1 MKKLLFLLAFSV
13 ATTTTFGQNKFLT
26 KNGKIFF
33 DCTTPS
39 SPEKI
44 QGTNDKT
51 MSVIDA
57 STGAIEFALLMKA
70 FSFEKALMQEHF
82 NENYVESDKFP
93 KANFK
98 GIITNMNSISISKD
112 GSYPATI
119 KGQMTLHG
127 ITKEITASGT
137 INVKG
142 GAITT
147 AKSEFKLLLSDFGID
162 VPSVVSD
169 KLAKEAK
176 ITIELDYQ
184 PMASK

>member
-1 MKKLLFLLAFSV
+1 MKKIAFFV
-13 ATTTTFGQNKFLT
+13 VLVVIATTTFGQNKFLT

-57 STGAIEFALLMKA
+57 SSGAIEFALLMKA
-70 FSFEKALMQEHF
+70 FSFDKALMQEHF

-93 KANFK
+93 KASFK
-98 GIITNMNSISISKD
+98 GNISNMSTINLSKD

-119 KGQMTLHG
+119 KGNMTLHG
-127 ITKEITASGT
+127 VTKEITATGT

-147 AKSEFKLLLSDFGID
+147 AKSEFKLLLSDYGID

-176 ITIELDYQ
+176 ITVDLNYQ
-184 PMASK
+184 PMAAK